1 MREPRKRRILM
12 LIQNCAYP
20 RDDRV
25 RREARSLVTAGY
37 EVSVISPK
45 AEGHPFTETLNGVR
59 LYNFPEPRSANGF
72 LGYLWE
78 YGYSLAVIGALAFY
92 VFVTRG
98 FGVLHA
104 AHPPDMFALI
114 AGFYKLF
121 GVKYILDHH
130 DLAPE
135 LYYARFHGEGNKAV
149 YDILVF
155 FEKLACRWADAVIA
169 TNQSYKLVEIERG
182 RVPEERITIVRNGPD
197 LKEMSLTAP
206 KPEVRG
212 LARIIIGYVGVMGV
226 QDGVDNL
233 LRALRCLIAEQG
245 KTDFACVLVGYGAAY
260 EDLQRLA
267 KELDLDGH
275 VLFTGWV
282 SEPGD
287 VSRYLSSMD
296 ICIAPEPS
304 DPYNDRSTAAKVM
317 EYMTFGKPIVSFAL
331 PEHRF
336 TAENAAIYAAPNH
349 PEDLARKI
357 AYLMDH
363 PEERES
369 IGRYGY
375 ERLRS
380 VFSWERQEK
389 ALLAAYQKLL
399 A

>member
-1 MREPRKRRILM
+1 MSTRRKTRILF
-12 LIQNCAYP
+12 LLQNCAYP

-25 RREARSLVTAGY
+25 RREGRSLAAAGY
-37 EVSVISPK
+37 DVAVISPRI
-45 AEGHPFTETLNGVR
+45 EGHPFRETLDGVH
-59 LYNFPEPRSANGF
+59 LYNFPEPRPADGF

-78 YGYSLAVIGALAFY
+78 YGYSMAVIGALAFY
-92 VFVTRG
+92 VFLTRG
-98 FGVLHA
+98 FDVLHA
-104 AHPPDMFALI
+104 AHPPDMFALV

-121 GVKYILDHH
+121 GKKYVLDHH

-135 LYYARFHGEGNKAV
+135 LYYARFHGQGNKTV
-149 YDILVF
+149 FDVLVF

-182 RVPEERITIVRNGPD
+182 HVPEERITIVRNGPD
-197 LKEMSLTAP
+197 LKELSPTEPL
-206 KPEVRG
+206 PEVRR
-212 LARIIIGYVGVMGV
+212 LAGTIIGYVGVMGV

-233 LRALRCLIAEQG
+233 LRALRCLITEQG
-245 KTDFACVLVGYGAAY
+245 KTDFACVLVGAGAAY
-260 EDLQRLA
+260 PDLQRLA
-267 KELDLDGH
+267 EELHLNSH
-275 VLFTGWV
+275 VHFTGWV
-282 SEPGD
+282 AEPGD

-296 ICIAPEPS
+296 ICVAPEPS
-304 DPYNDRSTAAKVM
+304 DPYNNRSTAAKVM
-317 EYMTFGKPIVSFAL
+317 EYMTFGKPIVTFAL

-336 TAENAAIYAAPNH
+336 TAENAAIYAEPNH

-380 VFSWERQEK
+380 VFSWEHQEK
-389 ALLAAYQKLL
+389 ALLDAYHKLL
-399 A
+399 D